1 MVPLH
6 KIEIYRGAIARAK
19 KVFIS
24 GRRGASRRG
33 NCNQPCSVN
42 YKVHVYVYVLNGD
55 ICYRTVNHRLG
66 HSWK

>member
-33 NCNQPCSVN
+33 NCNQPCSV
-42 YKVHVYVYVLNGD
+42 
-55 ICYRTVNHRLG
+55 
-66 HSWK
+66 